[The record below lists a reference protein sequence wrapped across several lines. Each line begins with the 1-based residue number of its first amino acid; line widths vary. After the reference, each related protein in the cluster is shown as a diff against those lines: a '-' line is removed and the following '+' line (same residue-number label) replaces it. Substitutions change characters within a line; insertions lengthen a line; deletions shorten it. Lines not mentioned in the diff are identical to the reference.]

1 MQRVLMLIFVY
12 VIISERVQ
20 AQVSTKV
27 DPATLESTKIM
38 KPGAVR
44 LPPQHVLV
52 ESLMLSAEEAATR
65 EALSNRPEC
74 WMFPLNIVSTPA
86 ESFPQGISLVKIKVG
101 QGSSKTKSPALF
113 APVSIGLQTGET
125 LMEQSK
131 LLGNRNWFVS
141 GGGSVSRTR
150 SRMTA
155 KREIVTYKST
165 STADLPSI
173 YGKIARRFAKVL
185 WLGFSP
191 SWTKVFSKSENKVD
205 FSGLGSSSVN
215 TSRRDVSGF
224 SLGIEYQSRLV
235 HGAVEYSLQQDVDQP
250 STELSIPAR
259 IGLASGY
266 FLGGEISLGLSNDHT
281 NEEKSTKT
289 QFSGSVGRQF
299 SSFALEIVG
308 RRTVG
313 KISSDAGKGS
323 SDSDQ
328 IDLRIGRGFFKGP
341 RILGTLGYQKLKSTS
356 PSRVTNKGETYSLG
370 VTIVNVI

>member
-38 KPGAVR
+38 KPGAVG

-125 LMEQSK
+125 MMEQSK

-185 WLGFSP
+185 WFGFSP

-205 FSGLGSSSVN
+205 LSGLGSSSVN

-235 HGAVEYSLQQDVDQP
+235 HGAVEYSLQKDVDQP